1 LKRLSEFD
9 SFDESEEKISY
20 KPIPVREL
28 LVELKDTSEL
38 MLDLAYS
45 SILFD
50 DKELAEEVLELEER
64 MDYLVQLLQINCMAA
79 SRSVKDAESLLPI
92 LSIASATDKISDA
105 AGDLAV
111 ITLREIKT
119 HPLVREVFGR
129 VSERLTRIKVEAD
142 SGLAGMRIGGSELLS
157 DLGVDIIAIRRG
169 KSLIVDPDEDDVIL
183 EGDVLYAR
191 GTAKGIE
198 EFKEMGEEM
207 LYGYPSI
214 EGLTARELEEAVR
227 RLVEL
232 KDTSELM
239 LDLAYSSILLGSRE
253 LAEEV
258 LVLEE
263 YMDERHTEF
272 ELFILSKK
280 PMLEDTRGVLGLIR
294 MALVTEEIADAAAEI
309 ANTLLIGRELHPVL
323 RKSLEEADEVT
334 VRVEVPEGSP
344 IVGKTLREVSMQ
356 SSVGIWIVAVKRGER
371 WIRAKSDTIV
381 EVGDILVASV
391 YSEGVD
397 DFISMVKGYGE

>member
-9 SFDESEEKISY
+9 SFDENEEKISY

-64 MDYLVQLLQINCMAA
+64 TDYLVQLLQIDCMAA

-111 ITLREIKT
+111 ITLKEIKV
-119 HPLVREVFGR
+119 HPLIREVFSR
-129 VSERLTRIKVEAD
+129 VSERLTCIKVEAD
-142 SGLAGMRIGGSELLS
+142 SELAGTRIGDSELLS
-157 DLGVDIIAIRRG
+157 DSGVDIIAIRRG
-169 KSLIVDPDEDDVIL
+169 RSLIVDPDEDDVIV

-191 GTAKGIE
+191 GTARGIE
-198 EFKEMGEEM
+198 EFKEMGEEII
-207 LYGYPSI
+207 YSYPSI

-227 RLVEL
+227 KLAEL

-263 YMDERHTEF
+263 YMDEKHTEF

-309 ANTLLIGRELHPVL
+309 ASTLLISRELHPVL
-323 RKSLEEADEVT
+323 RRSLEEADEVI

-344 IVGKTLREVSMQ
+344 IAGKTLKEIGMQ
-356 SSVGIWIVAVKRGER
+356 SSVGVWIVAVKRGER
-371 WIRAKSDTIV
+371 WIRAKPDTIV